1 MGEKIDT
8 SIFYINIE
16 QNMYLKMI
24 NEKTAA
30 E

>member
-1 MGEKIDT
+1 MGKKTDT

>member
-1 MGEKIDT
+1 MGEKNDT